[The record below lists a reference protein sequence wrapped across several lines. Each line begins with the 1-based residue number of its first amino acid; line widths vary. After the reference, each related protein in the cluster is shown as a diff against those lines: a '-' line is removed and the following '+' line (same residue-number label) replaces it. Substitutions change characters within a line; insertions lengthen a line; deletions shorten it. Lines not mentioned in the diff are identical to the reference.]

1 MAGKFKI
8 HKSFEERKKA
18 HRNTNRKIGWGD
30 GVTEGIPFSLSLLKP
45 SFLGTWASFTLL
57 YLLVNLLPYRC
68 IVGLGKFLGGF
79 LMRFVK
85 GRRYIVQTNL
95 KLCFPDK
102 DDKWYA
108 DLEKRIFQSAG
119 VALFET
125 GIAWF
130 WPDWRIK
137 RLLIIDEQEL
147 AKAKEFAS
155 SDARIIAFTCHMTT
169 LEIGARLYA
178 LAIKPGIGV
187 YRSSDHPVLEYLQVK
202 GRLRS
207 NLALVDRMDVRSM
220 IKAVMKGY
228 PIWYAPDQDYGTNSA
243 VFVPFFA
250 VDQAATVTGL
260 HHLARIKGVKVQP
273 FWLIREKNGYRFRVL
288 EPIDN
293 FPTDD
298 EVADTRRGNEY
309 VEQMILS
316 APDQYLWMHRRFKSC
331 PEGVPSRYPEIE

>member
-18 HRNTNRKIGWGD
+18 HRNTNRKIGWGE
-30 GVTEGIPFSLSLLKP
+30 GVTEGIPFSLTLLKP
-45 SFLGTWASFTLL
+45 SFLGTWASFALL

-137 RLLIIDEQEL
+137 RLLIVDEQEL
-147 AKAKEFAS
+147 CPYHC
-155 SDARIIAFTCHMTT
+155 IYLPH
-169 LEIGARLYA
+169 
-178 LAIKPGIGV
+178 
-187 YRSSDHPVLEYLQVK
+187 DHF
-202 GRLRS
+202 R
-207 NLALVDRMDVRSM
+207 DRCSF
-220 IKAVMKGY
+220 I
-228 PIWYAPDQDYGTNSA
+228 
-243 VFVPFFA
+243 PF
-250 VDQAATVTGL
+250 
-260 HHLARIKGVKVQP
+260 
-273 FWLIREKNGYRFRVL
+273 
-288 EPIDN
+288 
-293 FPTDD
+293 
-298 EVADTRRGNEY
+298 GN
-309 VEQMILS
+309 
-316 APDQYLWMHRRFKSC
+316 
-331 PEGVPSRYPEIE
+331 